1 MGWAA
6 VPYVLAGASTVMSVM
21 GQQSGARNE
30 QAQLNYQ
37 ADQATAD
44 AEAERGAA
52 QVQAQKIRKA
62 GKATAGQ
69 ARASLAASGVDV
81 NEGTANTINAEIIK
95 NTETDALTAILNGDY
110 GAKRKLAQAQG
121 FVQEG
126 KLARNAAN
134 VKSVSSVLS
143 TGAKVA
149 SGWKTVSQGPNLTNI
164 NDGNSMSYGNYA

>member
-62 GKATAGQ
+62 GKDTAGQ

-81 NEGTANTINAEIIK
+81 DEGTANTINAEIIK
-95 NTETDALTAILNGDY
+95 NTETDALTAVLNGHY
-110 GAKRKLAQAQG
+110 GAQRKMAQAVG
-121 FVQEG
+121 LEQEG
-126 KLARNAAN
+126 KLVRSAAN
-134 VKSVSSVLS
+134 VKSFGSALAM
-143 TGAKVA
+143 GANVA
-149 SGWKTVSQGPNLTNI
+149 GGWNTTGWKTAAPAANR
-164 NDGNSMSYGNYA
+164 ARR